1 MNEIETNKGNE
12 IETFTLQKI
21 NDSIKHRLEAINEEF
36 RAGMNAVTK
45 YDRSVTFFGSA
56 RTTENETDYINAK
69 ELGRRVSQ
77 ELGYV
82 VTTGGAGGIMAA
94 ANRGA
99 FESNGKSLGLTIRL
113 PKEQT
118 TNHFINEQVD
128 FKYFF
133 IRKVCLSYS
142 AEAYLYFPG
151 GFGTMDELFE
161 ILTLVQTKKIPAV
174 PIILFGKEFWTK
186 FDGFI
191 KNVLLAEN
199 KIGQDDSNLY
209 TITDSIDEAI
219 EIIKKAPIRTALY

>member
-1 MNEIETNKGNE
+1 MNEIEQNKGNE

-21 NDSIKHRLEAINEEF
+21 NDSIKHRLEAITEEF
-36 RAGMNAVTK
+36 KAGMNAVTK

-56 RTTENETDYINAK
+56 RTTESDEDYKNAQ
-69 ELGRRVSQ
+69 ELGRRISQ

-99 FESNGKSLGLTIRL
+99 FSAGGKSLGLTIRL

-118 TNHFINEQVD
+118 TNNFINEQVD

-133 IRKVCLSYS
+133 VRKVCLSFS
-142 AEAYLYFPG
+142 AETYVYFPG

-174 PIILFGKEFWTK
+174 PIVLFGKRYWNK
-186 FDGFI
+186 FDEFV
-191 KNVLLAEN
+191 KNTLLSEK
-199 KIGQDDSNLY
+199 KISESDLKLY
-209 TITDSIDEAI
+209 TITDSIDEVI
-219 EIIKKAPIRTALY
+219 EIIKNAPIRTALY

>member
-56 RTTENETDYINAK
+56 RTIEGDEDYTNAK
-69 ELGRRVSQ
+69 ELGRRISQ

-99 FESNGKSLGLTIRL
+99 FEAGGKSLGLTIRL

-133 IRKVCLSYS
+133 VRKVCLSFS
-142 AEAYLYFPG
+142 AETYIYFPG

-174 PIILFGKEFWTK
+174 PVILFGKKYWSK
-186 FDGFI
+186 FDDFI
-191 KNVLLAEN
+191 KNVLLDDN
-199 KIGQDDSNLY
+199 KISADDRKLY

-219 EIIKKAPIRTALY
+219 EIIKQAPIRTALY